1 MLLIIMI
8 ILVKVFD
15 PMNWFKLFIFITLSC
30 VKLDSERNADEGVCP
45 YDITFNQKI
54 LLSS

>member
-30 VKLDSERNADEGVCP
+30 VKLDSERNADKGICP
-45 YDITFNQKI
+45 
-54 LLSS
+54 